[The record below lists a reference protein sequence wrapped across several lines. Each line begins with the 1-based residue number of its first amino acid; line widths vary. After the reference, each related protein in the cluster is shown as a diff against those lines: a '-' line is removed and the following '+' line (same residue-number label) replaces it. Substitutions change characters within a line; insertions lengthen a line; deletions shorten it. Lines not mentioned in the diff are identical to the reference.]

1 MGNYCSTGIN
11 KKNLDNDSEKS
22 EDSPSYQLN
31 DKRKKQKK
39 NGQKKEAP
47 LADPE
52 PISDISVNAQNIVG
66 SPNNGQDTKALQKQ
80 LTSDGLATDEP
91 MSASPHTLTAPCPLP
106 TVTKTLPTNL
116 QPLHGKIST
125 TRRTEKDK
133 KIILYVLA
141 PDQGADYNL
150 CPLHKIYDLLRQKC
164 ESRGFELQISNL
176 HNTSQYPEST
186 FFTDAF
192 FEEGPLEARCGHAL
206 AANCLAEIARQSNNS
221 YLIPVLYLGNEL
233 GAQLLPLTIESQ
245 DFRSVLSTIEM
256 ENPES
261 RVLLE
266 KWYKEDT
273 TAQPACY
280 RLESMPEEPARTKE
294 WSALLL
300 AMIMIFTKEL
310 RDSYFASLVEQEI
323 NNTVLFRQ
331 ELAKRC
337 IWIQTAQ
344 PVPADGKASLE
355 TEIYR
360 RLGKFTNDLK
370 SQLTEKHI
378 LKSTSQDRIE
388 QSLTQ
393 LGTLL
398 SEEIDAII
406 EEHSTK
412 FQIPYCT
419 FGVDRRLF
427 AELEDVSQHS
437 KILGQSCADCVVL
450 DKAKKYL
457 LEGSTK
463 PLVIYGKSGSGK
475 SVVTA
480 MLAQNVHSW
489 IPDCCLVLRY
499 GKLTMR
505 SSTLEA
511 LLQSICSQLSV
522 IVKDGS
528 SLCRHD
534 VSTYSSIIEDCLME
548 ATSRMVI
555 LIDSLDSLSNG
566 DNLDWMP
573 ANLKENV
580 KIIVTVTTNATDLSK
595 VSKDSSDNSESL
607 LYALKD
613 KIQCDDNFVLSSAF
627 TETQWMDVIN
637 TGGSDFYAANGALH
651 LPNEWKTCVD
661 KTPIQAKILWWLA
674 WLGVKFLKNTS
685 LDFISKEIF
694 EQLEKRF
701 TKRTTSH
708 IISLI
713 IASPHGIMETELM
726 ELIGDKLEKSHGSP
740 AQLWLSFSWFMGPLL
755 RHSNNVSIM
764 DRLIHKIAKERYSAE
779 VQAAHIT
786 LHDYYSSRESTFV
799 SSSGKTQCLNM
810 RKYMNLPYHA
820 YHKNQS
826 SFATSSYL
834 TDLTWI
840 YNKIKCTG
848 CIHMLSDIALCSDAK
863 AEHLRV
869 LDRFIRDHFS
879 ALNYDVQQFYSLLK
893 AHLRTVPDG
902 DATVGS
908 WRKALSEN
916 DVICLEYVKEIDLKS
931 ESSKNASDALMKCDA
946 IINLSGQGYFVASIR
961 TEKEEICIWDV
972 ARCCRVRTFSGIP
985 QPSAI
990 CPVGD
995 YGAAVLCRREIK
1007 VLDLDNGCFKV
1018 TLKGVMNQKMPY
1030 FGLHD
1035 AKHLA
1040 CLSRNRMYV
1049 NLMNL
1054 ESGDCVT
1061 TFKAGEDRFLNSL
1074 LISGDGRIL
1083 VCGDETQKP
1092 FPLLVWHLT
1101 QRKLLYDLRI
1111 PHHDFITSLSAITHE
1126 GSYVCVVAKELAEPA
1141 PNFIV
1146 VYDLQSGTLFK
1157 KWKPSCNTE
1166 SLAISQT
1173 MTCVIAGL
1181 EDARIFVWD
1190 LVTGNCKLTLMGHN
1204 APVTLLKLD
1213 PTGKVLLSGDKEGRD
1228 PSIRIWDLDTGTSLA
1243 VFTPSHKISTCEI
1256 LSEGKY
1262 VVIALENQEDLVTL
1276 SLKKLNATLDISN
1289 KVTYGKEE
1297 NEGKTFDLQKQ

>member
-39 NGQKKEAP
+39 NGNKKEAP

-52 PISDISVNAQNIVG
+52 PISDISVNAQNAS
-66 SPNNGQDTKALQKQ
+66 SPPTNGQDATKVQQKVEGN
-80 LTSDGLATDEP
+80 LGTDGEP
-91 MSASPHTLTAPCPLP
+91 MSASPHTTTAPCPLP
-106 TVTKTLPTNL
+106 TVIKTLPTSL
-116 QPLHGKIST
+116 QPLYGKIST

-133 KIILYVLA
+133 KIVLYVLA
-141 PDQGADYNL
+141 PDQGADYSL

-176 HNTSQYPEST
+176 HGTDQYPEST
-186 FFTDAF
+186 FFADAF
-192 FEEGPLEARCGHAL
+192 FEEGPLEARCGHSL

-221 YLIPVLYLGNEL
+221 YLIPVLYLGTEL
-233 GAQLLPLTIESQ
+233 GIQLLPLTIESQ
-245 DFRSVLSTIEM
+245 DFRSVLRTIDAESP
-256 ENPES
+256 EN
-261 RVLLE
+261 RALIE
-266 KWYKEDT
+266 KWYKEDV
-273 TAQPACY
+273 TAQPSCY
-280 RLESMPEEPARTKE
+280 RLESLPEEPARAKE
-294 WSALLL
+294 WSALLQV
-300 AMIMIFTKEL
+300 MIAIFTKEL
-310 RDSYFASLVEQEI
+310 RDSYLASVVEQEI

-337 IWIQTAQ
+337 IWVQTAQ
-344 PVPADGKASLE
+344 PTPADGKGHLE
-355 TEIYR
+355 VEINR

-370 SQLTEKHI
+370 CQLAEKHI
-378 LKSTSQDRIE
+378 LKTISPDKIE
-388 QSLTQ
+388 QPLTQ

-398 SEEIDAII
+398 AEEIDGII
-406 EEHSTK
+406 EEHNSK
-412 FQIPYCT
+412 FQIPTCT

-427 AELEDVSQHS
+427 SELEDVSQHS
-437 KILGQSCADCVVL
+437 KILGQCCADSVVL
-450 DKAKKYL
+450 EKTKKYIM
-457 LEGSTK
+457 EGSTK

-480 MLAQNVHSW
+480 MLAQNIHTW
-489 IPDCCLVLRY
+489 IPDCCLILRY
-499 GKLTMR
+499 AKLTMR

-511 LLQSICSQLSV
+511 LLQSICSQLAV

-528 SLCRHD
+528 SLYRHD
-534 VSTYSSIIEDCLME
+534 VQAYSRIIEDCLAV
-548 ATSRMVI
+548 ATSRIVI
-555 LIDSLDSLSNG
+555 VIDSLDCVCNG
-566 DNLDWMP
+566 ANLDWLP
-573 ANLKENV
+573 GNLKENV
-580 KIIVTVTTNATDLSK
+580 KIIVTATTNATSLSQ
-595 VSKDSSDNSESL
+595 VSKDSNDQSESL
-607 LYALKD
+607 LRALKD

-627 TETQWMDVIN
+627 TDTQWMDVISS
-637 TGGSDFYAANGALH
+637 GGSDFYAANGALH
-651 LPNEWKTCVD
+651 LPNEWKSCTD
-661 KTPIQAKILWWLA
+661 KTPIQAKILWWFA
-674 WLGVKFLKNTS
+674 WLGVKSLKNTT
-685 LDFISKEIF
+685 LDYISNEVF
-694 EQLEKRF
+694 ELLERRF

-708 IISLI
+708 IIALI
-713 IASPHGIMETELM
+713 VASPHGITETEIM
-726 ELIGDKLEKSHGSP
+726 HLIGDKMEKSYGSP

-764 DRLIHKIAKERYSAE
+764 DRLILKIAKDRYSAE
-779 VQAAHIT
+779 ICEAHTI
-786 LHDYYSSRESTFV
+786 LCNYYTSQDSTFV

-810 RKYMNLPYHA
+810 RKYMNLPYHV
-820 YHKNQS
+820 YQMNPS
-826 SFATSSYL
+826 SFATSTYL
-834 TDLTWI
+834 TDLSWI

-848 CIHMLSDIALCSDAK
+848 CIYILSDISLCSDNK
-863 AEHLRV
+863 AEHLNV
-869 LDRFIRDHFS
+869 LEKFIRDHFY
-879 ALNYDVQQFYSLLK
+879 ALNYDVQQFYALLK
-893 AHLRTVPDG
+893 ANLKAHPDG
-902 DATVGS
+902 DPTIGAWKKS
-908 WRKALSEN
+908 ISEN
-916 DVICLEYVKEIDLKS
+916 DMICLEVVKEIDLKDS
-931 ESSKNASDALMKCDA
+931 PPDPTSKYDN
-946 IINLSGQGYFVASIR
+946 IVNLCGKGYFVASIR

-972 ARCCRVRTFSGIP
+972 ERCCRVRTFKGIS

-990 CPVGD
+990 CPVQD
-995 YGAAVLCRREIK
+995 YGAAILCRREIK

-1035 AKHLA
+1035 TTHLV

-1074 LISGDGRIL
+1074 LISGDGRML

-1092 FPLLVWHLT
+1092 FPLLVWHLS

-1126 GSYVCVVAKELAEPA
+1126 GSYVCVVAKELAEPT

-1213 PTGKVLLSGDKEGRD
+1213 PTGKILLSGDKEGRD
-1228 PSIRIWDLDTGTSLA
+1228 PSIRIWDLDTGNCLA
-1243 VFTPSHKISTCEI
+1243 VFTPTHKISTCEI
-1256 LSEGKY
+1256 LAEGKY
-1262 VVIALENQEDLVTL
+1262 VVIALENQEDLITL
-1276 SLKKLNATLDISN
+1276 SLKKLNANLDISI
-1289 KVTYGKEE
+1289 KVIYGKEE
-1297 NEGKTFDLQKQ
+1297 NEGKIFDLQKQ

>member
-52 PISDISVNAQNIVG
+52 PISDISVNAQNTAG
-66 SPNNGQDTKALQKQ
+66 SPNNGQDIKALQKPQ
-80 LTSDGLATDEP
+80 GDILATDGEP

-106 TVTKTLPTNL
+106 TVTKTLPANL

-176 HNTSQYPEST
+176 HNTNQYPEST

-192 FEEGPLEARCGHAL
+192 FEDGPLEARCGHSL
-206 AANCLAEIARQSNNS
+206 AASCLAEIARQSNNS
-221 YLIPVLYLGNEL
+221 YLIPVLYLGSEL
-233 GAQLLPLTIESQ
+233 GTQLLPLTIESQ
-245 DFRSVLSTIEM
+245 DFRSVLNTV

-261 RVLLE
+261 RALLE
-266 KWYKEDT
+266 KWYKEDSS
-273 TAQPACY
+273 AQPACY
-280 RLESMPEEPARTKE
+280 RLESMPEEAARAKE
-294 WSALLL
+294 WAGLLQ

-310 RDSYFASLVEQEI
+310 RDSYLASVVEQEI

-331 ELAKRC
+331 DLAKRC

-344 PVPADGKASLE
+344 PAPADGNAALD
-355 TEIYR
+355 TEIHR

-370 SQLTEKHI
+370 SQLAEKHI
-378 LKSTSQDRIE
+378 LKTSSQDRAD

-398 SEEIDAII
+398 SDEIDAII
-406 EEHSTK
+406 EEHNNK
-412 FQIPYCT
+412 FQIPFCT

-450 DKAKKYL
+450 EKAKRYI
-457 LEGSTK
+457 LESSTK

-489 IPDCCLVLRY
+489 IPDCCLILRY
-499 GKLTMR
+499 AKLTMR

-522 IVKDGS
+522 IVKDGP

-534 VSTYSSIIEDCLME
+534 VSTYSSIIEDCLKV
-548 ATSRMVI
+548 ATSRIVI
-555 LIDSLDSLSNG
+555 VIDSLDSLSNG
-566 DNLDWMP
+566 VNLDWLP
-573 ANLKENV
+573 ATLKENV
-580 KIIVTVTTNATDLSK
+580 KIIVTVTTNATELPK
-595 VSKDSSDNSESL
+595 VSKDSSVHSESL

-627 TETQWMDVIN
+627 TEAQWIDVIN

-651 LPNEWKTCVD
+651 LPNDWKMCTE

-674 WLGVKFLKNTS
+674 WFGVKSLKNTS
-685 LDFISKEIF
+685 LDSIANEVF
-694 EQLEKRF
+694 ELMEKRF
-701 TKRTTSH
+701 TKKTTSH

-713 IASPHGIMETELM
+713 VASPHGIMETEIM

-740 AQLWLSFSWFMGPLL
+740 TQLWLNFSWFMGPLL

-764 DRLIHKIAKERYSAE
+764 DRLLLKIANERYSAE
-779 VQAAHIT
+779 IQAAHIT
-786 LHDYYSSRESTFV
+786 LHDYYSSRGSTYL
-799 SSSGKTQCLNM
+799 SSSGKIQCLNM
-810 RKYMNLPYHA
+810 RKYINLPYHA
-820 YHKNQS
+820 YCKNSS
-826 SFATSSYL
+826 SFTTSSYL

-848 CIHMLSDIALCSDAK
+848 CIYMLSDIALCADAK
-863 AEHLRV
+863 AEHLKF
-869 LDRFIRDHFS
+869 LDKFIRDHFT

-893 AHLRTVPDG
+893 ADLNTSPDTNPTM
-902 DATVGS
+902 AS
-908 WRKALSEN
+908 WKKALSEN
-916 DVICLEYVKEIDLKS
+916 DVICLEIVKEIELKS
-931 ESSKNASDALMKCDA
+931 DSSTDSGEAVMRCDS
-946 IINLSGQGYFVASIR
+946 IINLGGKGYFVASIR

-972 ARCCRVRTFSGIP
+972 ERCCRVRTFTGIP

-995 YGAAVLCRREIK
+995 FGAAVLCRREIK

-1035 AKHLA
+1035 MTHLV

-1092 FPLLVWHLT
+1092 FPLLVWHLS

-1213 PTGKVLLSGDKEGRD
+1213 PTGKILLSGDKDGRD
-1228 PSIRIWDLDTGTSLA
+1228 PSIRMWDLDTGASLA
-1243 VFTPSHKISTCEI
+1243 VFTPSQKISTCEI
-1256 LSEGKY
+1256 LSDGKY
-1262 VVIALENQEDLVTL
+1262 VVIALENQEDLITL
-1276 SLKKLNATLDISN
+1276 SLKKLNATLDIST

>member
-22 EDSPSYQLN
+22 EESPSYQLN

-39 NGQKKEAP
+39 NGNKKEAP

-52 PISDISVNAQNIVG
+52 PISDISVNAQNTAS
-66 SPNNGQDTKALQKQ
+66 SPNNEQDPTKVQQKDN
-80 LTSDGLATDEP
+80 LGTDAEP
-91 MSASPHTLTAPCPLP
+91 LSASPHSLTAPCSIP
-106 TVTKTLPTNL
+106 TVVKTLPTNL
-116 QPLHGKIST
+116 QPLYGRIST

-176 HNTSQYPEST
+176 HNTDQFPEST
-186 FFTDAF
+186 FFADAF
-192 FEEGPLEARCGHAL
+192 FEEGPLEARCGHAV
-206 AANCLAEIARQSNNS
+206 AANCVAEIARQSNNS
-221 YLIPVLYLGNEL
+221 YLIPVLYLGSEL
-233 GAQLLPLTIESQ
+233 GSQLLPLTIESQ
-245 DFRSVLSTIEM
+245 DFRSVLRAIDAESP
-256 ENPES
+256 EN
-261 RVLLE
+261 RGLIE
-266 KWYKEDT
+266 KWYKEDV
-273 TAQPACY
+273 TAQPSCY
-280 RLESMPEEPARTKE
+280 RLESLPDEPARAKE
-294 WSALLL
+294 WSALLQV
-300 AMIMIFTKEL
+300 MTVIFTKEL
-310 RDSYFASLVEQEI
+310 RDSYLASVVEQEI

-337 IWIQTAQ
+337 IWIQTGQ
-344 PVPADGKASLE
+344 PTAADGKGHLE
-355 TEIYR
+355 MEIHR

-370 SQLTEKHI
+370 TQLAEKHI
-378 LKSTSQDRIE
+378 LKSVSQDKIE

-398 SEEIDAII
+398 AEEIDAII
-406 EEHSTK
+406 EEHNTK
-412 FQIPYCT
+412 FQIPSCT

-437 KILGQSCADCVVL
+437 KILGQCCADSVVL
-450 DKAKKYL
+450 EKVKKYIHD
-457 LEGSTK
+457 GSNK
-463 PLVIYGKSGSGK
+463 PLVVYGKTGSGK

-480 MLAQNVHSW
+480 MLAQNIHTW
-489 IPDCCLVLRY
+489 IPDCCLILRY
-499 GKLTMR
+499 AKLTMR

-522 IVKDGS
+522 IVKDGT
-528 SLCRHD
+528 SLYRHD
-534 VSTYSSIIEDCLME
+534 VQVYSNIIEDCLKE
-548 ATSRMVI
+548 ATSRIVI
-555 LIDSLDSLSNG
+555 VIDSLDTVCNG
-566 DNLDWMP
+566 ANLEWLP
-573 ANLKENV
+573 GSLKENV
-580 KIIVTVTTNATDLSK
+580 KIIVTATTNATTLSQI
-595 VSKDSSDNSESL
+595 SKDNNDASESL
-607 LYALKD
+607 LCALKD

-627 TETQWMDVIN
+627 TDTQWMDVIN
-637 TGGSDFYAANGALH
+637 SGGSDFYCANGALH
-651 LPNEWKTCVD
+651 LPNGWKDCSD
-661 KTPIQAKILWWLA
+661 KTPIHAKILWWFA
-674 WLGVKFLKNTS
+674 WLGVKSLKSTT
-685 LDFISKEIF
+685 LDYISNEIF
-694 EQLEKRF
+694 EFMERRF

-713 IASPHGIMETELM
+713 VASPHGITETEIML
-726 ELIGDKLEKSHGSP
+726 LLGDKVEKSYGSP

-764 DRLIHKIAKERYSAE
+764 DRLILKIARDRYSAE
-779 VQAAHIT
+779 IREAHTT
-786 LHDYYSSRESTFV
+786 LQKYYTSQESTYV

-810 RKYMNLPYHA
+810 RKYMNLPYHV
-820 YHKNQS
+820 YQTNPS
-826 SFATSSYL
+826 SFTTSHYL
-834 TDLTWI
+834 TDLSWI

-848 CIHMLSDIALCSDAK
+848 CIHILSDIALCSDNK
-863 AEHLRV
+863 ADHLNV
-869 LDRFIRDHFS
+869 LEKFIRDHFT
-879 ALNYDVQQFYSLLK
+879 ALNYDVQQFYALLK
-893 AHLRTVPDG
+893 GHLNATPDG
-902 DATVGS
+902 DPIVAAWKKT
-908 WRKALSEN
+908 LSECE
-916 DVICLEYVKEIDLKS
+916 VVCLEIVKEIDLKGDS
-931 ESSKNASDALMKCDA
+931 NEATDTATKYDN
-946 IINLSGQGYFVASIR
+946 IVNLCGKGYFVASIR

-972 ARCCRVRTFSGIP
+972 ERCCRVRTLKGIS

-990 CPVGD
+990 CPVED

-1030 FGLHD
+1030 FGLHNTT
-1035 AKHLA
+1035 HLV

-1074 LISGDGRIL
+1074 LISGDGRML

-1092 FPLLVWHLT
+1092 FPLLVWHLS

-1111 PHHDFITSLSAITHE
+1111 PHHDFITNLSAITHE
-1126 GSYVCVVAKELAEPA
+1126 GSYVCVVAKELAEPS

-1157 KWKPSCNTE
+1157 KWKPTCNTE
-1166 SLAISQT
+1166 SLAISQA

-1213 PTGKVLLSGDKEGRD
+1213 PTGKILLSGDKDGRD
-1228 PSIRIWDLDTGTSLA
+1228 PSIRIWDLDTGTCLA

-1262 VVIALENQEDLVTL
+1262 VVIALENQEDLITL
-1276 SLKKLNATLDISN
+1276 SLKKLNANLDISN
-1289 KVTYGKEE
+1289 KVTFGKEE
-1297 NEGKTFDLQKQ
+1297 NEGKIFDLQKQ

>member
-1 MGNYCSTGIN
+1 AN
-11 KKNLDNDSEKS
+11 
-22 EDSPSYQLN
+22 
-31 DKRKKQKK
+31 
-39 NGQKKEAP
+39 
-47 LADPE
+47 
-52 PISDISVNAQNIVG
+52 
-66 SPNNGQDTKALQKQ
+66 
-80 LTSDGLATDEP
+80 
-91 MSASPHTLTAPCPLP
+91 
-106 TVTKTLPTNL
+106 
-116 QPLHGKIST
+116 
-125 TRRTEKDK
+125 
-133 KIILYVLA
+133 
-141 PDQGADYNL
+141 YNL

-176 HNTSQYPEST
+176 HNIDQYSEST
-186 FFTDAF
+186 FYSDKF

-206 AANCLAEIARQSNNS
+206 SANCLAEITRQSNNS
-221 YLIPVLYLGNEL
+221 YLIPILYLGNEL
-233 GAQLLPLTIESQ
+233 GTQLLPLTIESQ
-245 DFRSVLSTIEM
+245 DFRSVLSTVEM

-261 RVLLE
+261 RVLFD
-266 KWYKEDT
+266 KWYKEDI
-273 TAQPACY
+273 TAQPSCY
-280 RLESMPEEPARTKE
+280 RLESMPDQSGRSEE
-294 WSALLL
+294 WSRLLL
-300 AMIMIFTKEL
+300 AMIITFTKEL
-310 RDSYFASLVEQEI
+310 RDSYLASVVEQEI

-344 PVPADGKASLE
+344 PSPTNGKGPLE
-355 TEIYR
+355 TEILR
-360 RLGKFTNDLK
+360 RLGKFANDLK
-370 SQLTEKHI
+370 SQLPDRHI
-378 LKSTSQDRIE
+378 LKTLSQDRVE

-406 EEHSTK
+406 EEHNIK
-412 FQIPYCT
+412 FQIPFCT

-437 KILGQSCADCVVL
+437 KILGQSCADSVVL
-450 DKAKKYL
+450 DRVKKYI
-457 LEGSTK
+457 LEDSTK
-463 PLVIYGKSGSGK
+463 PFIIYGKTGSGK

-480 MLAQNVHSW
+480 MLSQNVHTW
-489 IPDCCLVLRY
+489 IPDCCLILRY

-522 IVKDGS
+522 IVKDGPV
-528 SLCRHD
+528 LCRHD
-534 VSTYSSIIEDCLME
+534 VSTYSKIIEDCLKI
-548 ATSRMVI
+548 ATSRI
-555 LIDSLDSLSNG
+555 IIIIDSLDMLWNG
-566 DNLDWMP
+566 ENLDWLP
-573 ANLKENV
+573 ATLKENV
-580 KIIVTVTTNATDLSK
+580 KIILTVTTNATDLSK
-595 VSKDSSDNSESL
+595 LCKDNSDHSESL
-607 LYALKD
+607 MYALKD
-613 KIQCDDNFVLSSAF
+613 KIQSDDNFVLSSAF
-627 TETQWMDVIN
+627 TEAQWMDVLN
-637 TGGSDFYAANGALH
+637 TGGSEFYAANGALH
-651 LPNEWKTCVD
+651 LPNEWKSCVE

-674 WLGVKFLKNTS
+674 WLGVKSLKNTS
-685 LDFISKEIF
+685 LDFVTNEVF

-701 TKRTTSH
+701 TKRTTNH

-713 IASPHGIMETELM
+713 IASPHGIMETEIM

-764 DRLIHKIAKERYSAE
+764 DRSPRRDIVQKFKQPTVYFMITILHEILLI
-779 VQAAHIT
+779 
-786 LHDYYSSRESTFV
+786 
-799 SSSGKTQCLNM
+799 LNM

-820 YHKNQS
+820 YQKDPS
-826 SFATSSYL
+826 GFANSLYL
-834 TDLTWI
+834 TDLSWI

-848 CIHMLSDIALCSDAK
+848 CVHMLSDIALSSDRK
-863 AEHLRV
+863 ADHLNI
-869 LDRFIRDHFS
+869 LEKFLRDHFT

-893 AHLRTVPDG
+893 ADLKASDSADPRV
-902 DATVGS
+902 VS
-908 WRKALSEN
+908 WRKTLSEI
-916 DVICLEYVKEIDLKS
+916 DVICLEIVKEIELKS
-931 ESSKNASDALMKCDA
+931 ESSNDAANAALKCDS
-946 IINLSGQGYFVASIR
+946 IINLGGKGYFVASIR

-972 ARCCRVRTFSGIP
+972 ERCCRVRTFTGIP

-1035 AKHLA
+1035 SKHLV

-1092 FPLLVWHLT
+1092 FPLLVWHLS

-1111 PHHDFITSLSAITHE
+1111 PHHDFITSLSAITYE
-1126 GSYVCVVAKELAEPA
+1126 GSYVCVVANELAEPA

-1204 APVTLLKLD
+1204 APVTFLKLD
-1213 PTGKVLLSGDKEGRD
+1213 PTGKILLSGDKEGRD
-1228 PSIRIWDLDTGTSLA
+1228 PSIRIWDLDTGSSLA

-1256 LSEGKY
+1256 LSDGKY
-1262 VVIALENQEDLVTL
+1262 VVIALENQEDLITL
-1276 SLKKLNATLDISN
+1276 SLKKLNEDLNISS
-1289 KVTYGKEE
+1289 KIIYGKEE
-1297 NEGKTFDLQKQ
+1297 NEGKTFDLQK

>member
-1 MGNYCSTGIN
+1 MGNYCSTGTS
-11 KKNLDNDSEKS
+11 KKHTDNDSEKS
-22 EDSPSYQLN
+22 EESPSYQLN
-31 DKRKKQKK
+31 DKRKNKKK

-52 PISDISVNAQNIVG
+52 PISDISVNAQNTAG
-66 SPNNGQDTKALQKQ
+66 SPNNAGPGEKSA
-80 LTSDGLATDEP
+80 DGLAADGEP
-91 MSASPHTLTAPCPLP
+91 MSASPHSLTAPCSIP
-106 TVTKTLPTNL
+106 TVAKELPPNL
-116 QPLHGKIST
+116 QPLYGKIST

-133 KIILYVLA
+133 KIILYVVA
-141 PDQGADYNL
+141 PDSGTDYSL
-150 CPLHKIYDLLRQKC
+150 CPLDKIYDLLRQKC
-164 ESRGFELQISNL
+164 DSRGYELQISNL
-176 HNTSQYPEST
+176 HNQEAN
-186 FFTDAF
+186 FFADAF
-192 FEEGPLEARCGHAL
+192 FEKGPLEARCGHAL

-221 YLIPVLYLGNEL
+221 YLIPIVYLGSEL
-233 GAQLLPLTIESQ
+233 GTQLLPLTIESQ
-245 DFRSVLSTIEM
+245 DFRSVLGTIEA
-256 ENPES
+256 ENKEN
-261 RVLLE
+261 RLLLE

-280 RLESMPEEPARTKE
+280 RLETMPNDGDRAKE
-294 WSALLL
+294 WSELLQ
-300 AMIMIFTKEL
+300 IIITIFTKEL
-310 RDSYFASLVEQEI
+310 RDSYLGSVVEQEI
-323 NNTVLFRQ
+323 NNTVLFRH

-337 IWIQTAQ
+337 VWVQTAQ
-344 PVPADGKASLE
+344 ATPADGKTSIE
-355 TEIYR
+355 SEIHR
-360 RLGKFTNDLK
+360 RLVKFTNDLK
-370 SQLTEKHI
+370 NQLAERHI
-378 LKSTSQDRIE
+378 LKTLSPDRID
-388 QSLTQ
+388 QPLTQ

-406 EEHSTK
+406 DEHNNK
-412 FQIPYCT
+412 FQIPFCT

-437 KILGQSCADCVVL
+437 KILGQSCADSVVL
-450 DKAKKYL
+450 EKAKRYL
-457 LEGSTK
+457 TECSTK
-463 PLVIYGKSGSGK
+463 PLIIYGKSGSGK

-480 MLAQNVHSW
+480 MLAQNVHTW
-489 IPDCCLVLRY
+489 IPDCCLILRY
-499 GKLTMR
+499 AKLTMR

-511 LLQSICSQLSV
+511 FLQSICSQLSV
-522 IVKDGS
+522 IVKDDP

-534 VSTYSSIIEDCLME
+534 VSTYSKIIEDCLKI
-548 ATSRMVI
+548 ATNRIVI
-555 LIDSLDSLSNG
+555 VIDSLDSLTNG
-566 DNLDWMP
+566 ESLDWLP
-573 ANLKENV
+573 STLKDNV
-580 KIIVTVTTNATDLSK
+580 KIIITVTTNATELKQLSQ
-595 VSKDSSDNSESL
+595 DGGDRSESL
-607 LYALKD
+607 LYALKE
-613 KIQCDDNFVLSSAF
+613 KIQCDENFVLSSAF
-627 TETQWMDVIN
+627 TEAQWIDVIN

-651 LPNEWKTCVD
+651 LPNEWKACAE

-674 WLGVKFLKNTS
+674 WLGVKSVKSTAIDS
-685 LDFISKEIF
+685 LAREVFDH
-694 EQLEKRF
+694 LEERF

-713 IASPHGIMETELM
+713 IASPHGIMETEIVH
-726 ELIGDKLEKSHGSP
+726 LIADTMDKSFGSP
-740 AQLWLSFSWFMGPLL
+740 VQLWLSVSWFMGPLL

-764 DRLIHKIAKERYSAE
+764 DRLIRKVAEERYSAE
-779 VQAAHIT
+779 IHTAHGI
-786 LHDYYSSRESTFV
+786 LHDYYTARESV
-799 SSSGKTQCLNM
+799 YISSSGKTQCLNT

-820 YHKNQS
+820 NKKNP
-826 SFATSSYL
+826 ATFPTSAYL
-834 TDLTWI
+834 TDLSWI

-848 CIHMLSDIALCSDAK
+848 CIHMLSDIALCFDPK
-863 AEHLRV
+863 PQHLQIMEKF
-869 LDRFIRDHFS
+869 LRDHFT

-893 AHLRTVPDG
+893 ADLRTCSDSDSVVS
-902 DATVGS
+902 A
-908 WRKALSEN
+908 WKKALNEN
-916 DVICLEYVKEIDLKS
+916 DIICLEVVKEIELKTDS
-931 ESSKNASDALMKCDA
+931 PTEAPDVSMRCDS
-946 IINLSGQGYFVASIR
+946 IVNLGGEGYFVASIR

-972 ARCCRVRTFSGIP
+972 ERCCRVRTLRGIP

-1035 AKHLA
+1035 ATHLV

-1092 FPLLVWHLT
+1092 FPLLVWHLS

-1126 GSYVCVVAKELAEPA
+1126 GSYVCVVAKELNEPA

-1190 LVTGNCKLTLMGHN
+1190 LVTGNCKLTLIGHN

-1213 PTGKVLLSGDKEGRD
+1213 PTGKILLSGDKEGRD
-1228 PSIRIWDLDTGTSLA
+1228 PSIRIWDLDSGASLA
-1243 VFTPSHKISTCEI
+1243 VFTPSQKISTCEI
-1256 LSEGKY
+1256 LSDGKY
-1262 VVIALENQEDLVTL
+1262 VVIALENQDDLITL
-1276 SLKKLNATLDISN
+1276 SLKKLNAKLDISN

-1297 NEGKTFDLQKQ
+1297 NEGKVYDLKQ